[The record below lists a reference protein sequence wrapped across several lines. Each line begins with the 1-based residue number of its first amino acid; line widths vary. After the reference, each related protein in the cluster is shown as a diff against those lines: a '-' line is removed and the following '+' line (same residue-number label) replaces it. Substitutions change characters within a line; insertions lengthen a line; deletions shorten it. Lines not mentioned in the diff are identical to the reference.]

1 MDAALLPFLREVRPG
16 TWNRLL
22 DAVGSKD
29 AQRIASLGG
38 RQEAMIALRVE
49 NGLSLKRIGE
59 IFDLTRERIRQL
71 TPPGIWKDKEPKG
84 LFSQEEFGRVL
95 GRAIYDK
102 GAWTGRDGTSLSVS
116 WLAKGLGVDIS
127 EIYSI
132 GITKGLYKFDL
143 MLQYGYELASK
154 EEQIEWMN
162 QKYYREGMPYSAI
175 AAHLSKRFVYISTMN
190 VYRRMNALGFR
201 GRLVGRMSD
210 AEYMADADAW

>member
-1 MDAALLPFLREVRPG
+1 
-16 TWNRLL
+16 
-22 DAVGSKD
+22 
-29 AQRIASLGG
+29 
-38 RQEAMIALRVE
+38 
-49 NGLSLKRIGE
+49 
-59 IFDLTRERIRQL
+59 
-71 TPPGIWKDKEPKG
+71 
-84 LFSQEEFGRVL
+84 
-95 GRAIYDK
+95 
-102 GAWTGRDGTSLSVS
+102 
-116 WLAKGLGVDIS
+116 
-127 EIYSI
+127 
-132 GITKGLYKFDL
+132 LYKFDL